1 MLWKKRYN
9 LLATIAAMSLILVAC
24 GGSGDTG
31 TIEETSEIGHQK
43 VDTGDYSLG
52 YGDQVINEGEPIEGG
67 TLNIGLI
74 ADSAWTGIL
83 NPVLWTI
90 DTDAALM
97 GPIEGTFLTGDEDYK
112 LVGGDEYGAAA
123 DIEYKEEANEVT
135 ITVKDGVKWHD
146 GEPLTADDLV
156 FAYEVIGHPDYTGVR
171 YGDTMK
177 NIVGMEEYR
186 NGETE
191 TIKGMTLSD
200 DKMSVT
206 IKYHEFKPN
215 MYSSG
220 GGIWQSPIPR
230 HYLEDIPVG
239 DLEQADEVRVKPI
252 GFGPFKVKNISDTAV
267 EYEAFTDYHLGAP
280 KIDSIILKRV
290 PTSSVIS
297 SLHNAEYDWITGLP
311 TDKFEN
317 YKDGIPGYQ
326 LVGHLNANYSYIGF
340 KLGKWNSEE
349 GQVEYDPEAKMSDK
363 NLRQAMA
370 YALDLET
377 LSEQFYSGLRHRA
390 TSHIPPTFD
399 KYFNDELEGY
409 PHDPDKANQLLD
421 EASYEWP
428 EGEDYRLDKDG
439 NPLTINF
446 VTGAGSDI
454 AEEIAL
460 YYQQAWASIGL
471 NVEYSLKEINA
482 LFDDLEQDAEGI
494 DVYSAGWNIGHD
506 PTPHD
511 FHAPNSAFNYPRY
524 ATEEHT
530 ALLDKIQSDEAF
542 DDAFRTE
549 AFKEWQA
556 FRIEEVPEI
565 PALWTTSL
573 SIVNNRVSAFVHGS
587 KPGTAKEHETFG
599 LHQIQLLAEEPMSE
613 DSPAP

>member
-1 MLWKKRYN
+1 
-9 LLATIAAMSLILVAC
+9 
-24 GGSGDTG
+24 
-31 TIEETSEIGHQK
+31 
-43 VDTGDYSLG
+43 
-52 YGDQVINEGEPIEGG
+52 
-67 TLNIGLI
+67 
-74 ADSAWTGIL
+74 
-83 NPVLWTI
+83 
-90 DTDAALM
+90 
-97 GPIEGTFLTGDEDYK
+97 
-112 LVGGDEYGAAA
+112 
-123 DIEYKEEANEVT
+123 
-135 ITVKDGVKWHD
+135 
-146 GEPLTADDLV
+146 
-156 FAYEVIGHPDYTGVR
+156 
-171 YGDTMK
+171 
-177 NIVGMEEYR
+177 
-186 NGETE
+186 
-191 TIKGMTLSD
+191 
-200 DKMSVT
+200 
-206 IKYHEFKPN
+206 
-215 MYSSG
+215 
-220 GGIWQSPIPR
+220 
-230 HYLEDIPVG
+230 
-239 DLEQADEVRVKPI
+239 
-252 GFGPFKVKNISDTAV
+252 
-267 EYEAFTDYHLGAP
+267 
-280 KIDSIILKRV
+280 
-290 PTSSVIS
+290 
-297 SLHNAEYDWITGLP
+297 
-311 TDKFEN
+311 
-317 YKDGIPGYQ
+317 
-326 LVGHLNANYSYIGF
+326 
-340 KLGKWNSEE
+340 
-349 GQVEYDPEAKMSDK
+349 MSDK

-399 KYFNDELEGY
+399 KYFNDQLEGY

-421 EASYEWP
+421 EAGYEWP

-460 YYQQAWASIGL
+460 YYQQAWAQVGL
-471 NVEYSLKEINA
+471 HVEYTLKEINS
-482 LFDDLEQDAEGI
+482 LFDDLEQDAEAI